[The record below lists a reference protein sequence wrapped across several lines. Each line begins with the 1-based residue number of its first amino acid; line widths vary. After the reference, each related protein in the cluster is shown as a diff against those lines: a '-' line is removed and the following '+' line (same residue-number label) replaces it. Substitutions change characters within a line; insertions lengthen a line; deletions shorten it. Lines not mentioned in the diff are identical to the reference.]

1 MQAIDKGSLLTLDA
15 VLAAWLAQVRAP
27 YKRAVW
33 FENASHLVQF
43 EEPGKTLV
51 SLLDYARPLA
61 KDD

>member
-1 MQAIDKGSLLTLDA
+1 
-15 VLAAWLAQVRAP
+15 VRAP

-33 FENASHLVQF
+33 FENSSHLVQF

-51 SLLDYARPLA
+51 SLLDYVRPLA